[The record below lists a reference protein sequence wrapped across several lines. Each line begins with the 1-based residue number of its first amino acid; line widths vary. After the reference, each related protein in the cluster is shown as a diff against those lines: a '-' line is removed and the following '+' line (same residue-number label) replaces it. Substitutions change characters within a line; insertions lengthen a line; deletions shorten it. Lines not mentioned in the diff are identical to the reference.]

1 MKEND
6 WVAHHCGGGQ
16 HLDGLGVLGHD
27 LCCRTWEVEIEQL
40 VGDTHQRKMA
50 SPAAWQTA
58 HSAALPWA
66 TIALCVG
73 LVAAVITGV
82 LVLNGASNRWAMIV
96 ACAGLVAITVVA
108 LLMLCVAVE
117 TVRG

>member
-1 MKEND
+1 MTGLPII
-6 WVAHHCGGGQ
+6 VAAVNI
-16 HLDGLGVLGHD
+16 LTGLAFWGTTYAAARGRLKLNSWSGI
-27 LCCRTWEVEIEQL
+27 RTSE
-40 VGDTHQRKMA
+40 TMA

-58 HSAALPWA
+58 HIAALPWA

>member
-1 MKEND
+1 M
-6 WVAHHCGGGQ
+6 
-16 HLDGLGVLGHD
+16 
-27 LCCRTWEVEIEQL
+27 
-40 VGDTHQRKMA
+40 
-50 SPAAWQTA
+50 
-58 HSAALPWA
+58 
-66 TIALCVG
+66 G

>member
-40 VGDTHQRKMA
+40 VGDTHQRNNGFSRRMA
-50 SPAAWQTA
+50 DGPQR
-58 HSAALPWA
+58 ALPWA

-73 LVAAVITGV
+73 LVAAVITGI
-82 LVLNGASNRWAMIV
+82 LLLNGGNNR
-96 ACAGLVAITVVA
+96 
-108 LLMLCVAVE
+108 
-117 TVRG
+117 